1 MYDYA
6 QDPKDTMLRKYQEE
20 IDRLRQLLEERV
32 NSPVKQQELTL
43 NTIITDTPKLNDTFD
58 MKRDK
63 LIQEYQSEMLTLKNL
78 HENERNEKESIIKQM
93 ENIKREYQESLEKLN
108 NDMHMKQRQ
117 KIVSKEELLKR

>member
-1 MYDYA
+1 
-6 QDPKDTMLRKYQEE
+6 MLRKYQEE

-108 NDMHMKQRQ
+108 NDMHLKQRQ